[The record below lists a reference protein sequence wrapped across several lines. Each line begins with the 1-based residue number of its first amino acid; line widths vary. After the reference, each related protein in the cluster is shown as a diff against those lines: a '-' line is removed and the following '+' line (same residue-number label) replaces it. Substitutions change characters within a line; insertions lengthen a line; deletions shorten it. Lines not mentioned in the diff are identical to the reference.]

1 MQPHP
6 IHTSP
11 CTLAPLFAQPTLRC
25 AGAHAQTMRRRP
37 RPVALFAGNP
47 AAGSTG
53 NATGHISSE
62 RRQWC
67 VCTAIYLASCCH
79 TPTLAVPIGNSA
91 TRPLLRVQDKHRQTD
106 APVSLFPSPLPP
118 RPIHSHT
125 HTQSR
130 QVQVTVTAH
139 YSSDTFGP
147 DWNACFPSFLVYLI
161 GRACFPSLPVIPRRC
176 GD

>member
-1 MQPHP
+1 MPSP
-6 IHTSP
+6 RCGVRAHTPKQCVAARGLSR
-11 CTLAPLFAQPTLRC
+11 CSLAIPRQAAQGTPP
-25 AGAHAQTMRRRP
+25 G
-37 RPVALFAGNP
+37 
-47 AAGSTG
+47 
-53 NATGHISSE
+53 ISAV
-62 RRQWC
+62 RGGQWC
-67 VCTAIYLASCCH
+67 LCTAIYLGSCCH

-125 HTQSR
+125 DTQSR

-176 GD
+176 GDSR